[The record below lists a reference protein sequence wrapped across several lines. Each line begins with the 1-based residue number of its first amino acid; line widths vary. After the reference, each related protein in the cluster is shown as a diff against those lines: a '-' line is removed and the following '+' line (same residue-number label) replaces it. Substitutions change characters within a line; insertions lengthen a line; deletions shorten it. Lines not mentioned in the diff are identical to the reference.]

1 MNESGRLVL
10 ASNNPGKLKEL
21 RACLAGLPLRLVG
34 QDELGIAG
42 ADEPAVT
49 FVENALLKARHAAR
63 ESGLPALAD
72 DSGLEVPALGGQP
85 GVRSARFA
93 GDNASDQ
100 DNINRLLAQMTGL
113 QGEQRR
119 ASFHSL
125 VVLLRHADDPTPL
138 ICQGRWDGYILNA
151 PKGDGGFGYDP
162 IFHVPALEATAAELP
177 ATVKNRVSHRAL
189 ALAELRRQLPTIIAD
204 IPCSAS
210 AGQETRRKPG
220 A

>member
-42 ADEPAVT
+42 AEEPAVT

-93 GDNASDQ
+93 GDNASDR
-100 DNINRLLAQMTGL
+100 DNIDRLLAQMTGL
-113 QGEQRR
+113 QGERRR
-119 ASFHSL
+119 ASFHCL
-125 VVLLRHADDPTPL
+125 VVLLRHSDDPTPL

-151 PKGDGGFGYDP
+151 PQGDSGFGYDP
-162 IFHVPALEATAAELP
+162 VFHVPALEATAAELP

-189 ALAELRRQLPTIIAD
+189 ALAQLRRQLPSLIAD
-204 IPCSAS
+204 IPWGAGS
-210 AGQETRRKPG
+210 GQEARRKPG
-220 A
+220 G